1 MSFIGIQSAILLLPK
16 EFSGRLEEDSKTSN
30 GLCTTYTHLNRD
42 KIESNLSVPHCK
54 GKKMD
59 DIKVMFVFK
68 HIDQKPFCNDKIH

>member
-1 MSFIGIQSAILLLPK
+1 MSLCYLGDPKGMFIYEVNIRLL
-16 EFSGRLEEDSKTSN
+16 
-30 GLCTTYTHLNRD
+30 HM
-42 KIESNLSVPHCK
+42 HCK